1 MFNVL
6 FIVFVQNSIE
16 PPPINPG
23 DRCPV
28 KELKVDLFICLFV
41 LFGAFAD
48 DIFKAQG

>member
-28 KELKVDLFICLFV
+28 KELKVGLLICFV
-41 LFGAFAD
+41 GAFAD